1 MNKNTVLSFIK
12 TIITKENFMFLLNAA
27 LFVPLVF
34 PSIVGEAAKQE
45 ITYFSLI
52 IQKYIFINYNTTTN
66 LIIHMVFFQPVLI
79 FIIAGI
85 PFLAKK
91 ICQCEFGENYD
102 GIMTWQKLLAQF
114 FLFIMDATLIS
125 ITYYK
130 ICYYNLYQNDIINAY
145 ILITF
150 PSQIIAYIKK
160 QYDKHQ
166 PQVD

>member
-1 MNKNTVLSFIK
+1 
-12 TIITKENFMFLLNAA
+12 
-27 LFVPLVF
+27 
-34 PSIVGEAAKQE
+34 
-45 ITYFSLI
+45 
-52 IQKYIFINYNTTTN
+52 
-66 LIIHMVFFQPVLI
+66 
-79 FIIAGI
+79 
-85 PFLAKK
+85 
-91 ICQCEFGENYD
+91 
-102 GIMTWQKLLAQF
+102 MTWQKLLAQF